1 MKEEYIKIII
11 CFIFGWDLYIYKDC
25 IVEDIK
31 YACRTKKEPIVL
43 ADIFLLYGLVLL
55 IITAY
60 CIFSDTEAYNIISI
74 VTATIYVYVMKFS
87 LEE

>member
-1 MKEEYIKIII
+1 MKEEYMKIII

-31 YACRTKKEPIVL
+31 YACRAKKEPIVL
-43 ADIFLLYGLVLL
+43 ADIFLLYGLVPL

-60 CIFSDTEAYNIISI
+60 YIFSDIAAYIISI
-74 VTATIYVYVMKFS
+74 VAYTIYVYAMKF
-87 LEE
+87 LLKE

>member
-1 MKEEYIKIII
+1 MNKEIIKIII

-25 IVEDIK
+25 IIEDIK

-55 IITAY
+55 IITVY
-60 CIFSDTEAYNIISI
+60 CIFNDIEAYIISI
-74 VTATIYVYVMKFS
+74 ATYTIYMYVMKFG
-87 LEE
+87 LKE

>member
-74 VTATIYVYVMKFS
+74 VTSTIYVDVMKFS
-87 LEE
+87 LKE

>member
-60 CIFSDTEAYNIISI
+60 CIFSDIEVYIIISI
-74 VTATIYVYVMKFS
+74 VTYTIYVYAMKFG
-87 LEE
+87 LKE

>member
-1 MKEEYIKIII
+1 MNKEIIKIII

-74 VTATIYVYVMKFS
+74 VSSTIYVYVMKFA
-87 LEE
+87 LKE

>member
-1 MKEEYIKIII
+1 MNEEIIKIIA

-25 IVEDIK
+25 IAEDIK

-60 CIFSDTEAYNIISI
+60 CIFNDTEGYNIISI
-74 VTATIYVYVMKFS
+74 VTYTIYVYVMKFG
-87 LEE
+87 LKE

>member
-60 CIFSDTEAYNIISI
+60 CIFSDTEAYNIILI
-74 VTATIYVYVMKFS
+74 VTSTIYVYVMKFA
-87 LEE
+87 LKE